1 MSLRLERRILVV
13 SPVRATVAM
22 TVAMLALSP
31 VAAEAQP
38 VGERAPS
45 VVVRPGDSLWSIS
58 QERIGPNASPRR
70 IMKGAERIHALNR
83 SRIGADP
90 DLLLVGQVLSVP
102 WSLSGPPNGSPNGRP
117 AREASEESQAQES
130 QAQESQ
136 AQESQ
141 GAKMLRAD
149 PKAKVNLPEPHGAV
163 LAPSARLAALK
174 GTQLGALPEILSET
188 SAGDRRRLLGLGIW
202 ALTLVLAAVVVALGH
217 GASRR
222 RTGKL
227 EFRFRETYGRPYG
240 ALGPFAD
247 PGGGLERTTE
257 ARERTASHAGPTSA
271 IAEPA
276 IYVDLT
282 DPFILARARRAR
294 VRGQL
299 PGSRTRVLW
308 RPAKT
313 TRVLRRPL
321 SGRLGTTAPVV
332 RKEWEPAAALV
343 GILERM
349 PLTPGTIP
357 SGNRGR
363 LRPHLEVA
371 LRALG
376 RLERLRGLSE
386 TEKTRREA
394 LEVLMEATEKAE

>member
-1 MSLRLERRILVV
+1 M

-141 GAKMLRAD
+141 AQESQGAKMLRAD

-217 GASRR
+217 GA
-222 RTGKL
+222 
-227 EFRFRETYGRPYG
+227 
-240 ALGPFAD
+240 
-247 PGGGLERTTE
+247 
-257 ARERTASHAGPTSA
+257 
-271 IAEPA
+271 
-276 IYVDLT
+276 
-282 DPFILARARRAR
+282 
-294 VRGQL
+294 
-299 PGSRTRVLW
+299 
-308 RPAKT
+308 
-313 TRVLRRPL
+313 
-321 SGRLGTTAPVV
+321 
-332 RKEWEPAAALV
+332 
-343 GILERM
+343 
-349 PLTPGTIP
+349 
-357 SGNRGR
+357 
-363 LRPHLEVA
+363 
-371 LRALG
+371 
-376 RLERLRGLSE
+376 
-386 TEKTRREA
+386 
-394 LEVLMEATEKAE
+394 